1 MDNNS
6 NRDFQDLFVAGFES
20 LDLLPASSARVKRLR
35 RLVRDAKTRS
45 KERVFVVEGQKAVV
59 AALASSL
66 RVEQLFAGYSFHPKA
81 DSGANQGRPIGDDA
95 LSDVELYRVDDNVLT
110 SVLDAVNPQLV
121 AAVVSQPDWSVD
133 HIEPAGHV
141 VVAVE
146 IRDPGN
152 LGTILRTVEASSGAG
167 LVIAGSSVDPFN
179 PKVVRA
185 SAGSLLRV
193 PILNVAELSDLAG
206 LADQLARPVIASVV
220 ADPAVAGDSNQS
232 AVSSYDRIDMS
243 QAMILVGNEPR
254 GLSRE
259 AIQMADSAV
268 TIPTASS
275 VESLN
280 VAAATAV
287 LCFEAA
293 RQARR
298 Q

>member
-1 MDNNS
+1 MDNIP
-6 NRDFQDLFVAGFES
+6 NRDFQDIFVAGFDS

-45 KERVFVVEGQKAVV
+45 SERVFVVEGQKAVM
-59 AALASSL
+59 AALASPL

-81 DSGANQGRPIGDDA
+81 ESNGDQVRSMGADA
-95 LSDVELYRVDDNVLT
+95 LSDVELYRLDDNVLA

-133 HIEPAGHV
+133 QIEPLGHV
-141 VVAVE
+141 VAAVE

-185 SAGSLLRV
+185 SAGSVLRV
-193 PILNVAELSDLAG
+193 PILDVAELSGIRG
-206 LADQLARPVIASVV
+206 LADQLARPVVASVV
-220 ADPAVAGDSNQS
+220 SAGEPNQPE
-232 AVSSYDRIDMS
+232 VLSYDSVDMS

-254 GLSRE
+254 GLSPEVVQLANHR
-259 AIQMADSAV
+259 V